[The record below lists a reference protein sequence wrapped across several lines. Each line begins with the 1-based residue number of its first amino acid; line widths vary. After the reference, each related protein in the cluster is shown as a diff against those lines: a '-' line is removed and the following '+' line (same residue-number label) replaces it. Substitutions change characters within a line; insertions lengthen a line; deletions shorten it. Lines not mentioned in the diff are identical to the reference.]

1 MKIKNLNDLEEKID
15 NELAWRKKELT
26 SIKVDVESSEIK
38 EKSEQSRAIRSGIA
52 MLYAHWEGAIKSIA
66 EFYLIYVSGLNLKY
80 GELKNNFLAIAIKNS
95 LNEFEDTKKATIHN
109 KLIDNVYSK
118 KNEISQIPC
127 KNIIKTDSNL
137 KMDIFKEIAA
147 TIGIDDNPYMLKKML
162 IDQRLLGNRNKIA
175 HGERLETL
183 DVISNPSDY
192 IELHKTII
200 ELIDKFAQNI
210 KDAAQN
216 EDYKL

>member
-1 MKIKNLNDLEEKID
+1 
-15 NELAWRKKELT
+15 
-26 SIKVDVESSEIK
+26 
-38 EKSEQSRAIRSGIA
+38 
-52 MLYAHWEGAIKSIA
+52 
-66 EFYLIYVSGLNLKY
+66 
-80 GELKNNFLAIAIKNS
+80 
-95 LNEFEDTKKATIHN
+95 
-109 KLIDNVYSK
+109 
-118 KNEISQIPC
+118 
-127 KNIIKTDSNL
+127 
-137 KMDIFKEIAA
+137 MDIFKEIAA

-183 DVISNPSDY
+183 DGISNPSDY